1 MAAWTASD
9 IPDQTGRVAVVT
21 GANGGVGYPVAR
33 ELARRGAHVVLAC
46 RSERRGTEA
55 CARLRAEVPA
65 AGAEFRPL
73 DLAEL
78 DSVRAFARDF
88 AGDRLDLLVNN
99 AGVMALPYRETADGF
114 EMQIGVNHFGHFALT
129 GLLLPKLLATPR
141 ARVVSLSSIAHL
153 AARVDPAGLGSG
165 HRRDHRR
172 FRAYARSKTA
182 NLLFVHELA
191 RRLAAAGSDVVA
203 AAAHP
208 GYAATNLQLAG
219 PRMEGRRLAERLNA
233 LGHRAFAQSAD
244 RGALPVLFAATAPG
258 VHPDAFIGTRLQ
270 GWRGGPARSWRA
282 RWTLDDTAAAGLWER
297 SVKLTGVAYEA
308 LAP

>member
-33 ELARRGAHVVLAC
+33 ELARRGAHVTLAC

-65 AGAEFRPL
+65 AEVEFRPL

-78 DSVRAFARDF
+78 ASVRDLAHGFA
-88 AGDRLDLLVNN
+88 ADRLDLLVNN

-114 EMQIGVNHFGHFALT
+114 EMQMGVNHLGHFALT
-129 GLLLPKLLATPR
+129 GLLLPKLLATPG

-153 AARVDPAGLGSG
+153 AARVDPADLGS
-165 HRRDHRR
+165 RRGYRP
-172 FRAYARSKTA
+172 FRAYARTKSA

-208 GYAATNLQLAG
+208 GYAATNLQLVG
-219 PRMEGRRLAERLNA
+219 PRMEGRRLAERLNL
-233 LGHRAFAQSAD
+233 LGYRAFAQSAD

-270 GWRGGPARSWRA
+270 GWRGAPARSWRA
-282 RWTLDDTAAAGLWER
+282 RWTLDDAASEGLWER

>member
-1 MAAWTASD
+1 MAAWTVSD

-21 GANGGVGYPVAR
+21 GSNGGVGYPVAR
-33 ELARRGAHVVLAC
+33 EFARRGAHVVLAC

-65 AGAEFRPL
+65 AEVEFRPL

-78 DSVRAFARDF
+78 ASVRDF
-88 AGDRLDLLVNN
+88 AHGFAADRLDLLVNN

-114 EMQIGVNHFGHFALT
+114 EMQMGVNHFGHFALT
-129 GLLLPKLLATPR
+129 GLLLPKLLATPG
-141 ARVVSLSSIAHL
+141 ARVVSVSSIAHL
-153 AARVDPAGLGSG
+153 AARVDPADLGS
-165 HRRDHRR
+165 RSDYRP
-172 FRAYARSKTA
+172 FRAYARTKSA

-191 RRLAAAGSDVVA
+191 RRLAASGSDVVA

-208 GYAATNLQLAG
+208 GYAATNLQLVG
-219 PRMEGRRLAERLNA
+219 PRMEGRRLAERLNL
-233 LGHRAFAQSAD
+233 LGYRAFAQSAD
-244 RGALPVLFAATAPG
+244 QGALPVLFAATAPE
-258 VHPDAFIGTRLQ
+258 VRPDAFIGTRLQ

-282 RWTLDDTAAAGLWER
+282 RWTLDDAASEGLWEH

>member
-9 IPDQTGRVAVVT
+9 IPDQSGRVAVVT

-33 ELARRGAHVVLAC
+33 ELARRGARVVLAC

-65 AGAEFRPL
+65 AAVEFRPL
-73 DLAEL
+73 DLAGL
-78 DSVRAFARDF
+78 ASVRDF
-88 AGDRLDLLVNN
+88 ARGFPGDRLDLLVNN

-114 EMQIGVNHFGHFALT
+114 EMQIGVNHFALT
-129 GLLLPKLLATPR
+129 GLLLPQLLATPR

-153 AARVDPAGLGSG
+153 AARVDLADLGSR
-165 HRRDHRR
+165 HRYRR
-172 FRAYARSKTA
+172 FHAYARSTSA

-219 PRMEGRRLAERLNA
+219 PRMEGRRLAERLHL
-233 LGHRAFAQSAD
+233 LGYRAFAHSAD

-308 LAP
+308 LAR